1 MTEPK
6 KPLVLRILR
15 ILWIS
20 IKTLFIT
27 YAVAFS
33 LTMTA
38 LFIIGYIYVMNPIN
52 EVKRLKAEN
61 PQETAF
67 MVQHRKKL
75 SEREEND
82 SLVHEFIPLN
92 SISKILVEA
101 VIAAEDDGF
110 YNHPGF
116 SLVAIADAIEHNR
129 SSGSRKRGASTI
141 TQQLAKN
148 LFLSPERSFERKAKE
163 LGYTLLMERIL
174 EKDRIL
180 ELYLN
185 YAQWGKNVFGCEAA
199 SKTYFRKRSSELTRS
214 QAVRM
219 AAVLAMPS
227 KLTPHHTKSIFMGK
241 RLLVIANNLY
251 LKGVID
257 VSGYYSI
264 TGRYPPDYS
273 PPEADTAQSADSSG
287 SSD

>member
-1 MTEPK
+1 MTEAK
-6 KPLVLRILR
+6 KPMIIRILR
-15 ILWIS
+15 ILWIF

-27 YAVAFS
+27 YAVTFS
-33 LTMTA
+33 VTLTA
-38 LFIIGYIYVMNPIN
+38 LLIIGYIYIMKPVN
-52 EVKRLKAEN
+52 EVKHLKTEN
-61 PQETAF
+61 PEETAF
-67 MVQHRKKL
+67 MVQYRQKL
-75 SEREEND
+75 SEAEGND
-82 SLVHEFIPLN
+82 SLAHEFIPLD
-92 SISKILVEA
+92 SISEILKKA

-129 SSGSRKRGASTI
+129 SSRSRRRGASTI

-148 LFLSPERSFERKAKE
+148 LFLSPERTFERKAKE
-163 LGYTLLMERIL
+163 LGYTLLIERFL

-185 YAQWGKNVFGCEAA
+185 YAQWGKNIFGCEAA
-199 SKTYFRKRSSELTRS
+199 AKTYFRKSSSELTRS

-241 RLLVIANNLY
+241 RILVIANNLY

-257 VSGYYSI
+257 VSGYHSI
-264 TGRYPPDYS
+264 TGRYPPDYTQ
-273 PPEADTAQSADSSG
+273 PEADTTQEADSSG